1 MIRHLCLALGVS
13 LGVAFASLPAQ
24 EFLGKTAD
32 GWVKQLKTGDA
43 KQRRNAAFAL
53 GKLGR
58 RVGGLAVAEM
68 RAAYANENDA
78 KVRDA
83 VVSALGEICRDVR
96 LVYVAYLDE

>member
-43 KQRRNAAFAL
+43 KQRR
-53 GKLGR
+53 
-58 RVGGLAVAEM
+58 
-68 RAAYANENDA
+68 D
-78 KVRDA
+78 
-83 VVSALGEICRDVR
+83 SPDVR
-96 LVYVAYLDE
+96 ENNSRRRKHGARKPPRRLQPQRLQPQKLRRQRLRPQALQPQRLQPQALQP